1 MGNVYYG
8 SLKGDIKIFKSQL
21 SIHGKNCITAV
32 DNPVIALILL
42 GRSNGDLDVSKIY
55 HNGMPILVERIPGIL
70 EKLYNKPGYI
80 YELQGDTFSHHEYL
94 WRPEVTSYEKELTP
108 LKKEYHENILNSLEK
123 LSNDG
128 LLKIYKYPNRPNYIP
143 SDDSDLI
150 DRYIRLEKEGIVGAT
165 AKLLTTHPELKE
177 RVLEKI
183 KEDKVNVKRK

>member
-1 MGNVYYG
+1 MEKVYYG
-8 SLKGDIKIFKSQL
+8 SLKGDIKVFKSQL

-32 DNPVIALILL
+32 DNLAVALILL
-42 GRSNGDLDVSKIY
+42 GRGNGDLDVSKIY
-55 HNGMPILVERIPGIL
+55 DNGMPVLVERRPGVL
-70 EKLYNKPGYI
+70 EKLYNKQGYI
-80 YELQGDTFSHHEYL
+80 YELQSDTFSHHDYL
-94 WRPEVTSYEKELTP
+94 WRPEVTSYEKELIP
-108 LKKEYHENILNSLEK
+108 LKKEYYENILKSLEQ

-128 LLKIYKYPNRPNYIP
+128 LIKIYRYPNRPNYIP
-143 SDDSDLI
+143 SDDSDLT